1 MRAIKKYK
9 KASDQGHK
17 EAQRR
22 IAQSYGYRIS
32 LLDMPHMIGFFN
44 RAGIE
49 LYNELPEGYSEGD
62 TIKFT

>member
-9 KASDQGHK
+9 KASNQGHK

-32 LLDMPHMIGFFN
+32 LLDMPNMIGFLN

-49 LYNELPEGYSEGD
+49 LFNELPEGYSEGD